1 MGTFLDRTGIQYGR
15 LTVLANKGKD
25 ENGHYL
31 WKCICSCGNTKVVT
45 SNNLSSGKS
54 QSCGCLKI
62 EALRKVQYKPA
73 KDRESTILKHQYSHV
88 VKRHNKK
95 EMIGEVM
102 SLSTFKILS
111 TSNCEYCGQEPER
124 VIEDRSCYSKSTKKI
139 LGHSIKINGIDR
151 VDNSIGYTYE
161 NSAPCCSRCN
171 FAKHTMSRGDFLQW
185 IQKVYDF
192 NFK

>member
-1 MGTFLDRTGIQYGR
+1 ML
-15 LTVLANKGKD
+15 
-25 ENGHYL
+25 
-31 WKCICSCGNTKVVT
+31 
-45 SNNLSSGKS
+45 
-54 QSCGCLKI
+54 LKF
-62 EALRKVQYKPA
+62 
-73 KDRESTILKHQYSHV
+73 QYSQV

-95 EMIGEVM
+95 GMYGQVM
-102 SLSTFKILS
+102 SLDNFKLLS
-111 TSNCEYCGQEPER
+111 TSNCNYCGQEPER
-124 VIEDRSCYSKSTKKI
+124 IVEDMSCYTKSKKKI
-139 LGHSIKINGIDR
+139 SEYTVKINGIDR